1 MVEQS
6 AFVLHSRPYR
16 DNQLLVDLLTEQD
29 GKVSALVYVG
39 QSKRSIK
46 KGLLQPFLPL
56 KVSLKNLSALKKISQ
71 IESSAKSL
79 VLQQDHLY
87 SAFYINE
94 LLIKLL
100 TDGINCQVLFNHYAE
115 TLIKL
120 AQKQAI
126 APVLRQF
133 ELALLDELGLSF
145 DFTPV
150 FEQEAIAFSYVTD
163 QGFVAI
169 YQYHES
175 FNSPQANYF
184 DKQHLQQIA
193 EQITTSELQDNGAV
207 ERTFKRLMRHV
218 IAQLLGNKPLN
229 SRKLFLSS
237 R

>member
-1 MVEQS
+1 MVEQA

-56 KVSLKNLSALKKISQ
+56 KVSLKNLSALKKITQ
-71 IESSAKSL
+71 IDSSAMSL
-79 VLQQDHLY
+79 ILQQDYLY

-94 LLIKLL
+94 LLIRLL
-100 TDGINCQVLFNHYAE
+100 TDGINCEALFNHYGK
-115 TLIKL
+115 TLEKL
-120 AQKQAI
+120 AQKQSI

-133 ELALLDELGLSF
+133 ELALLEELGLSF
-145 DFTPV
+145 DFTPI
-150 FEQEAIAFSYVTD
+150 FEQEAIAFSYIAE

-169 YQYHES
+169 YQYHDS
-175 FNSPQANYF
+175 FNSAKANYF

-193 EQITTSELQDNGAV
+193 QKISTNEPECNAEI

-218 IAQLLGNKPLN
+218 ISQLLGNKPLN